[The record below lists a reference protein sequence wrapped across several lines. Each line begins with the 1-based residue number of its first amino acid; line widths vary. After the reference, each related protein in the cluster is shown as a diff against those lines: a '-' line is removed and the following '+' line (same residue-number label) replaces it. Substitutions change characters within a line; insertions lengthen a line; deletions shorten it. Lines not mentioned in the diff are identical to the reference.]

1 MNQHRRALNRVLG
14 KRLIAGGALAVLA
27 LVPLPPANAA
37 GVQVG
42 AINIAVDEYGSGGI
56 FEFQLENLPS
66 PAKVF
71 LERNDGLD
79 PLGWQREAVGTI
91 ALSPSL
97 LYAVTTDDSK
107 PREFYRF
114 RVEQLPITID
124 EQADG
129 FLLELGDD
137 TPLGDLLTVFA
148 QQGRALPALL
158 LPYDPDDVQNPI
170 SPPDPVMPAGKY
182 FFNNFGQLPG
192 ANGPLAWL
200 PPPADDDDRLL
211 GRYPPTTHDQS
222 QVDEPRQLPGDGGS
236 GSIEDGWNGDEIK
249 DLPVNIGEPPNPAGG
264 DMAFNPDIKPSEG
277 GDQDDAGIKFPGTHL
292 RLVLGFTATTVKL
305 SQVSALPDSGNGLDG
320 VPPPLPSEGFVMV
333 LRAPGV
339 NAPGGIYH
347 IDTFLDPLAVRSY
360 DPPTRGSHGSK
371 QASKGSAR
379 LRLPLLADDPRDALG
394 GLVLQI
400 YQLGNTAG
408 LARNSPLLT
417 PTFFNRNEGA
427 FNKIFETTG
436 AELLDLLPG
445 PAAAPPSGAPR
456 SPVGTPTITTIHRS
470 GSNGSKFNLCILGDG
485 FSSSNT
491 DQTNY
496 QNYVTNVVLDMFAN
510 RDVGPEIFNAV
521 NIYRID
527 AISQDS
533 GMTLVDSAG
542 TVTTARNTAL
552 EYRYSGNWNRCWMEK
567 GPNSDTITNNLLTS
581 LCPQADQVIIVLNTT
596 GQGGCARGNSLAVT
610 RTAGWNVL
618 AHEVGHMFGRLG
630 DEYQCN
636 QGSTGCGPYSG
647 SEPGAINLTV
657 STNRNSIDWAEW
669 IPSWRPVPTTTAQ
682 VADTAEDVGIFPGG
696 TIGNGQWWTGIYRP
710 SFRGRMNNNTPPH
723 NPVGY
728 VAVRD
733 RARTYQEATFRKN
746 AVGDFNGDGR
756 ADLVRLDGRQLALYL
771 AADRTLGPNDPM
783 TGSPTRSV
791 SGVLDPKWFGTD
803 FVRNSA
809 QTRSWQVRPGD
820 VLVPGDFDGDGKTDL
835 YIANFSDWSIP
846 YLVMMKSYG
855 DHFEPV
861 ARYDVSMPGWQMR
874 AGDQYFTGDLDG
886 DGDDD
891 LMVYNGTGWS
901 IPYFCLLRSNG
912 SSLSY
917 LRRYDR
923 YLPVWEMGRHE
934 KFIVGDYNGDKRA
947 DVIAFN
953 TQDWAQVHLQVQ
965 SSTGSALSLTDRF
978 YGTIPGIWQMRRNDQ
993 LRALDFSGDGSTD
1006 IAIFNGLDWGPVY
1019 LGLLRG
1025 IRGVLTPTRRYDNA
1039 NSPLPGWQLQRRDQF
1054 WAANFNGDRHEDLVV
1069 YNKDNWS
1076 TEYLGMLRADV
1087 ENTLHGSWQAN
1098 WIGGWNLGA
1107 GDSFRVAD
1115 FRGGGGW
1122 DDLYV
1127 YNDNWFGLLRS
1138 YKTQFALETIYRKWI
1153 HNHRYHKWGWW

>member
-1 MNQHRRALNRVLG
+1 MNQHGIATNREFGRSLM
-14 KRLIAGGALAVLA
+14 AGGILAVLG
-27 LVPLPPANAA
+27 LGMLPTASAA
-37 GVQVG
+37 GVQV
-42 AINIAVDEYGSGGI
+42 AAMDVAVDEYGSGGI
-56 FEFQLENLPS
+56 FEFYLQNLPI

-71 LERNDGLD
+71 LERNAGLD
-79 PLGWQREAVGTI
+79 PLGWQREAVATT
-91 ALSPSL
+91 ALSPNL
-97 LYAVTTDDSK
+97 LYAVPMDESK
-107 PREFYRF
+107 PQEFFRF
-114 RVEQLPITID
+114 RVEQLPITVQ

-129 FLLELGDD
+129 FLVELGDD
-137 TPLGDLLTVFA
+137 TPLGDLLAIFA
-148 QQGRALPALL
+148 RRGGALPTLL
-158 LPYDPDDVQNPI
+158 LPYDPDDVQNPEAR
-170 SPPDPVMPAGKY
+170 PDPVIPAGKY
-182 FFNNFGQLPG
+182 SFNDFGQLEG

-200 PPPADDDDRLL
+200 PPPSTDDPKLL
-211 GRYPPTTHDQS
+211 GRYPPTVEDQGKT
-222 QVDEPRQLPGDGGS
+222 DKPHQLPGDGGT
-236 GSIEDGWNGDEIK
+236 GLIDDGWEGDGIK
-249 DLPVNIGEPPNPAGG
+249 ELPFKIGEPPEPTGREMVF
-264 DMAFNPDIKPSEG
+264 DPDIKPSAG
-277 GDQDDAGIKFPGTHL
+277 GDQDDAGIRFPGTHL
-292 RLVLGFTATTVKL
+292 RLGLEFTEKGIKL
-305 SQVSALPDSGNGLDG
+305 SQAFALPDSGDGLDG
-320 VPPPLPSEGFVMV
+320 LPPPLPSEGFVMV

-347 IDTFLDPLAVRSY
+347 IDTFLDPLEARPY
-360 DPPTRGSHGSK
+360 DPPTRGSHGTMRMS
-371 QASKGSAR
+371 QGSTS
-379 LRLPLLADDPRDALG
+379 LRLPLLGKDPGAALRG
-394 GLVLQI
+394 VTLQI
-400 YQLGNTAG
+400 YQLGKTAG

-417 PTFFNRNEGA
+417 PAFFDRNEGA
-427 FNKIFETTG
+427 FDKVFETTG
-436 AELLDLLPG
+436 DNIIGILIGLAPLPAPPG
-445 PAAAPPSGAPR
+445 PY
-456 SPVGTPTITTIHRS
+456 SPVGPSTVTTIHRS

-485 FSSSNT
+485 FSSSST

-496 QNYVTNVVLDMFAN
+496 QNYVTDVVLDMFRN

-521 NIYRID
+521 NIFRID

-533 GMTLVDSAG
+533 GMTLVNSSG
-542 TVTTARNTAL
+542 GVTTARNTAL

-567 GPNSDTITNNLLTS
+567 GPNSDTIVNNLLAS
-581 LCPQADQVIIVLNTT
+581 LCPQADQTIIILNTT

-636 QGSTGCGPYSG
+636 QGTAGCGPYTSP
-647 SEPGAINLTV
+647 EPGAINLTI

-669 IPSWRPVPTTTAQ
+669 IPSWRPVPTTSAQ
-682 VADTAEDVGIFPGG
+682 VADTAEDVGIFPGA
-696 TIGNGQWWTGIYRP
+696 TIGSGQWWTGIYRP

-746 AVGDFNGDGR
+746 AVGDFNGDR
-756 ADLVRLDGRQLALYL
+756 RTDLVRLDGRQLAAYYST
-771 AADRTLGPNDPM
+771 DRSLGPNDPM
-783 TGSPTRSV
+783 TGSPTRSLT
-791 SGVLDPKWFGTD
+791 GVLDPRWFGTD
-803 FVRNSA
+803 KIENTA
-809 QTRSWQVRPGD
+809 KTRSWQVRPGD
-820 VLVPGDFDGDGKTDL
+820 MLIPGDFDGDGKTDL
-835 YIANFSDWSIP
+835 YIANTSDWSIP

-855 DHFEPV
+855 NHFEPV
-861 ARYDVSMPGWQMR
+861 ARYDANLPGWQMR
-874 AGDQYFTGDLDG
+874 AGDQYFAGDLDG

-901 IPYFCLLRSNG
+901 VPYFCLLRSNG
-912 SSLSY
+912 NSLSY

-934 KFIVGDYNGDKRA
+934 KFIVGDYNGDQRA

-965 SSTGSALSLTDRF
+965 VSTGSALSLADRF
-978 YGTIPGIWQMRRNDQ
+978 YGTIPGLWQMRRHDQ
-993 LRALDFSGDGSTD
+993 LHALDFSGDGATD

-1025 IRGVLTPTRRYDNA
+1025 LGGKLAATRRYDNTT
-1039 NSPLPGWQLQRRDQF
+1039 SPLPGWQLQRRDRF
-1054 WAANFNGDRHEDLVV
+1054 WAANFNGDSYQDLVV

-1076 TEYLGMLRADV
+1076 TQYLGMLRADA
-1087 ENTLHGSWQAN
+1087 ENTLHGSWQKD

-1107 GDSFRVAD
+1107 GDDFRVGD

-1122 DDLYV
+1122 DDLFV

-1138 YKTQFALETIYRKWI
+1138 YNTQYSLETIYRKWI